1 MRYALV
7 ALLALA
13 LGMTA
18 LPAAQAAEPPG
29 IVRSG
34 PAGASDGNGNGNVG
48 SNNGNGDQTNDNG
61 NFGTGNGRGNGGG
74 RTPRR

>member
-18 LPAAQAAEPPG
+18 LPATEAPG
-29 IVRSG
+29 IVGTG
-34 PAGASDGNGNGNVG
+34 PAGARDGNGNGNVG
-48 SNNGNGDQTNDNG
+48 SNNGNGNQTNDNG